1 MFSLSGALL
10 VHKLKLHPVRS
21 ITAFLDE
28 LQDNEILY
36 SSDDQYNYSFTFT
49 TTFQRTPKHIKQEK
63 MTVEDDI
70 RSNPPE
76 MTIVKMEPQ
85 DFYDEETS
93 ATPIEPAEWMSSKP
107 DSPDSPDSP
116 NSPNQDNS
124 MSDWQNDEVES
135 KIGPIPENYLA
146 PMETIQ
152 HDVVDTNQGI
162 ICPICKSPFARM
174 STLAN
179 HYNKK
184 HPRFQRVTT
193 LQLIAAGIGTSD
205 ICSCTLC
212 NVEFLSGDEC
222 AEHLLTVHND
232 VIQRIDTGQTEIF
245 KCHMCPETRVPFIR
259 YRQHL
264 LHHDPRK
271 RYKTDLCGTCGTL
284 TADLKRHVLKHQ
296 ENQFLCDVC
305 NKTYWSKRNLQ
316 EHMRMHIGFKQFVCV
331 FEGCDASYTW
341 RYGLTQHISLR
352 HSTDQLHVC
361 GYCGKKYSL
370 AARLRYFGVIIFMP
384 RF

>member
-1 MFSLSGALL
+1 M
-10 VHKLKLHPVRS
+10 
-21 ITAFLDE
+21 
-28 LQDNEILY
+28 LY

-49 TTFQRTPKHIKQEK
+49 TTFQRSPKHIKQET
-63 MTVEDDI
+63 MNVEDDA
-70 RSNPPE
+70 RSVPPE

-85 DFYDEETS
+85 DFYDEEPT
-93 ATPIEPAEWMSSKP
+93 EPTEFVSSIP
-107 DSPDSPDSP
+107 SSPKEDTE
-116 NSPNQDNS
+116 DNS
-124 MSDWQNDEVES
+124 ITDWQNDEVES
-135 KIGPIPENYLA
+135 KDCPIPEDFLA
-146 PMETIQ
+146 PMEYVQ
-152 HDVVDTNQGI
+152 NKDVNTSHGI

-184 HPRFQRVTT
+184 HPRFKRVTT

-205 ICSCTLC
+205 ICSCTVC

-222 AEHLLTVHND
+222 AEHLRNVHND
-232 VIQRIDTGQTEIF
+232 VIQRVDTGQTEIF
-245 KCHMCPETRVPFIR
+245 QCHMCPETRVPFIR

-331 FEGCDASYTW
+331 IEGCNASYTW

-370 AARLRYFGVIIFMP
+370 AARLR
-384 RF
+384 